1 MPVVMPANRLMMGM
15 VSMVQREAR
24 ALPQQAPPPTHN
36 KERDAGAKQL
46 PVEAAPAHPA
56 THKDVLVSQEAGRR
70 ERPPTALAHPCAV
83 HVTEGDVLGRHSAV
97 NMDATSFHATSRYL
111 TTSAAAGG
119 VTALTQR
126 AIAEYQTFAQLG
138 KARSAPLHSVDEYV

>member
-56 THKDVLVSQEAGRR
+56 
-70 ERPPTALAHPCAV
+70 PTALAHPCAV

-138 KARSAPLHSVDEYV
+138 KGRSVPLHSVDEYV

>member
-1 MPVVMPANRLMMGM
+1 MPVVMPANRLMMGVMPM
-15 VSMVQREAR
+15 VRRDAR

-36 KERDAGAKQL
+36 KERDAGAQQL
-46 PVEAAPAHPA
+46 PVE
-56 THKDVLVSQEAGRR
+56 
-70 ERPPTALAHPCAV
+70 
-83 HVTEGDVLGRHSAV
+83 HVAEGDVLGRHSAV

-119 VTALTQR
+119 VTAMTQR

-138 KARSAPLHSVDEYV
+138 KGRSLPLHSVDEYV